1 LREAREK
8 QFVMIRESAIE
19 QRARTL
25 ECQDGYAP
33 GRERGGVG
41 MPTLLSDLLLF
52 SVLAAWVTGLVIAIA
67 SLLS

>member
-1 LREAREK
+1 M
-8 QFVMIRESAIE
+8 VPESAIE
-19 QRARTL
+19 QRLTPWPAKVPFA
-25 ECQDGYAP
+25 Q

-41 MPTLLSDLLLF
+41 MPTLLTDLLLF